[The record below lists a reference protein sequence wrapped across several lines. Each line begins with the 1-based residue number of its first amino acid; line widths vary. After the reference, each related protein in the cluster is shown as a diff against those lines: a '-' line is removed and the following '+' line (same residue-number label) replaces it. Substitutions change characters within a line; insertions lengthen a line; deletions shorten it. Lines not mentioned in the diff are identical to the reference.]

1 MIIIN
6 FYTLYTSMDV
16 YTHLLDKKINKATIV
31 LNDTIN
37 QVALN
42 RYLQDVPSQSR
53 KIHILFKCTW
63 NMFQKGA
70 NSRPQITS
78 LRGYK
83 LRQNFFSDHNSMK
96 LEINYRKKT
105 EKITNTWRLNNMLP
119 NNKGSM
125 NKSNR
130 KSENTLS

>member
-1 MIIIN
+1 M
-6 FYTLYTSMDV
+6 YV

-42 RYLQDVPSQSR
+42 RYLQDVPSQSSR
-53 KIHILFKCTW
+53 IHILFKCTW
-63 NMFQKGA
+63 NIFEKRS

-83 LRQNFFSDHNSMK
+83 LHQNFLSDHNSMK

-119 NNKGSM
+119 KTKG
-125 NKSNR
+125 
-130 KSENTLS
+130 